1 MKKEMVINSSPHE
14 IRIAMLE
21 DGELVELI
29 VEGADS
35 KRIVGNVYLGKVSS
49 VKPGLQAAFIDI
61 GMERAGFLHAS
72 DLDHATSV
80 ELLKQERGCGCRQ
93 GG

>member
-1 MKKEMVINSSPHE
+1 MKKEMVINASPHE

-21 DGELVELI
+21 DRELVELI
-29 VEGADS
+29 VEGADA
-35 KRIVGNVYLGKVSS
+35 KRIVGNVYKGKVTS

-72 DLDHATSV
+72 DLDHDEVGRSHV
-80 ELLKQERGCGCRQ
+80 VL
-93 GG
+93 

>member
-21 DGELVELI
+21 DRELVELI
-29 VEGADS
+29 VEGADA
-35 KRIVGNVYLGKVSS
+35 KRIVGNVYLGKVTS

-72 DLDHATSV
+72 DLDHDDSG
-80 ELLKQERGCGCRQ
+80 EDEGSSG
-93 GG
+93 